1 VTPVERRVRAVLR
14 DAGRA
19 LRGRDLS
26 LWAAGVTFFGLLA
39 VVPLLLI
46 ALRGAAVLVSPEFVQ
61 EGLRRWGE
69 ALPPQ
74 HRPAAALDALSSA
87 ALGSSWTV
95 LLVALLPATFYG
107 EGLRRGMTQ
116 VAGEPAGALV
126 GWKGRLAFAP
136 VLLMSPV
143 LAVALLGTADLVAGL
158 HTAGGWSTVLGVVVS
173 FHVDWLVLSAVL
185 CAVFL
190 ANGPRGA
197 RRRYA
202 VACGFATG
210 AVLAGFLHGFLLFLA
225 IPIDWSIP
233 FGGLLVVG
241 VVAALGLWLY
251 LLHVLV
257 LFAHRL
263 LLSTDRTRAGRRPA
277 GEPPSGD

>member
-1 VTPVERRVRAVLR
+1 MTPAVRRARTVLR

-74 HRPAAALDALSSA
+74 HRPAAALDALASA

-116 VAGEPAGALV
+116 VAAEPAGALV

-143 LAVALLGTADLVAGL
+143 LVVVLLGTTDLVAGL
-158 HTAGGWSTVLGVVVS
+158 YTAGGWTAVLGVVVS

-190 ANGPRGA
+190 ANTPSGV

-202 VACGFATG
+202 VVCAFSTG

-233 FGGLLVVG
+233 FGGLVVVG
-241 VVAALGLWLY
+241 AVAALGLWLY

-263 LLSTDRTRAGRRPA
+263 LLSTERTRAGRRPPV
-277 GEPPSGD
+277 EPPPGD